1 MVKKTKYFNYISYVQ
16 IIYLLMN
23 ILFCCFKNKLEE
35 NRNNIIYNSYQNNRN
50 PFIDYPKLAEHIWGT
65 EIGVS
70 WNSEVLSTTKAHE
83 TSFHI
88 YPNPIKNMIHSKGI
102 SKSTQVYIYDT
113 LGRKV
118 LETTINTKDNDIDV
132 SGLSGMYL
140 INIIYEG
147 KKITKLAAIE

>member
-1 MVKKTKYFNYISYVQ
+1 
-16 IIYLLMN
+16 
-23 ILFCCFKNKLEE
+23 
-35 NRNNIIYNSYQNNRN
+35 
-50 PFIDYPKLAEHIWGT
+50 
-65 EIGVS
+65 
-70 WNSEVLSTTKAHE
+70 
-83 TSFHI
+83 
-88 YPNPIKNMIHSKGI
+88 MIHIKGI